1 MIKSKKRGENSP
13 RAAKAKAFF
22 AQWTPVVVWAVF
34 IFVLSAYPTKQ
45 VSEVHLQDF
54 IVKKTA
60 HVIEYG
66 IFAGLLYR
74 AFKKNGVKKRNAGIY
89 SIFAALIYGASDELH
104 QSFTPGRDPKLRDVA
119 FDTIGAVFA
128 IYIIWNLLP
137 KAPKRL
143 KAWAKKLQIL

>member
-1 MIKSKKRGENSP
+1 MIKSKKRGENPP
-13 RAAKAKAFF
+13 RDLKAKAFF
-22 AQWTPVVVWAVF
+22 AQWTPVVAWAVF

-74 AFKKNGVKKRNAGIY
+74 AFKESGVKKRNAGIY
-89 SIFAALIYGASDELH
+89 SIFVAFVYGVTDEFH
-104 QSFTPGRDPKLRDVA
+104 QSFTPGRDPKLRDVV
-119 FDTIGAVFA
+119 FDTIGAIFA

-143 KAWAKKLQIL
+143 RAWAKKLQIL